1 MGGALCGDGPR
12 FCVCV
17 GLVVR
22 AGGRALVWGHPISAQ
37 ALWRSRT
44 RRRRTQKADAPRE
57 RRPALS
63 LLFNSPLS
71 SRSRATNTSHR
82 RSAVTEGAAIKGAR
96 HTSLRSR
103 ACVGRK
109 RRGGAGAAARG
120 RESGDICIASF
131 LPWAQPMK
139 KRNTQLPSHNQKEIE
154 TLHHPLSL
162 LILTPASWA
171 AGAAAAAAVV
181 ADPHHSPPTRP
192 HPPAPRA
199 PRLQR

>member
-1 MGGALCGDGPR
+1 MWGRPSVLCVCRAGSARWRPRSRVGSPDLGPGAL
-12 FCVCV
+12 
-17 GLVVR
+17 
-22 AGGRALVWGHPISAQ
+22 ALPHAPQ
-37 ALWRSRT
+37 AH
-44 RRRRTQKADAPRE
+44 TQKADAPRE

-82 RSAVTEGAAIKGAR
+82 LSAVTEGAAIKGAW
-96 HTSLRSR
+96 HTSLGSR